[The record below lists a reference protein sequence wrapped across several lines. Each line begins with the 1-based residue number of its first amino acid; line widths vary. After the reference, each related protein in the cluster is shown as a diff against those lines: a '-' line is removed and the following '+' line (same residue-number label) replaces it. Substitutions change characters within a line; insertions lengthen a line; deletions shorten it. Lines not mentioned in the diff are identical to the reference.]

1 MQFKISSQW
10 SFLIVGITGILFS
23 LIIIFFPINDKLIK
37 SNQASIQAITFTEQ
51 ASTGLPVRLKIPKIN
66 VDAVVEYVGLTSEG
80 AMDVPKGPMEVAWFS
95 LGPRPGEQGSS
106 VIAGHSG
113 YKDNIPAVFDN
124 LHKLKKGDR
133 IYVEDGNGTIT
144 TFVVRESRRYDPE
157 ADASNV
163 FDLNDG
169 NVHLNLITCI
179 GIWNETAKS
188 RSERLIVFTD
198 KEIK

>member
-169 NVHLNLITCI
+169 NVHLNLITFI
-179 GIWNETAKS
+179 
-188 RSERLIVFTD
+188 
-198 KEIK
+198 